1 MEFAPLLRR
10 VLGGED
16 LAADEAAA
24 FVGEIMD
31 ASFTPVQAAAL
42 LTALAFKGESVDE
55 IVGAARAMRERSSA
69 RRARFADGRR
79 RRRDGRRSCQHH

>member
-1 MEFAPLLRR
+1 MTEFAPLLRR

-31 ASFTPVQAAAL
+31 ASFTPA
-42 LTALAFKGESVDE
+42 
-55 IVGAARAMRERSSA
+55 
-69 RRARFADGRR
+69 
-79 RRRDGRRSCQHH
+79 